1 MYKNYTANS
10 DSVKQLGRTYYS
22 EDGIL
27 WCAFSGTGAEFKF
40 VGKNA
45 QLTLSEIL

>member
-27 WCAFSGTGAEFKF
+27 GVFQVQAEFKF
-40 VGKNA
+40 NEKCN
-45 QLTLSEIL
+45 